1 MRRFTLPVLFGLSV
15 CLLVAGGLPRAS
27 AQADKDKQKS
37 ERVHFETVD
46 QVELHGTFWPG
57 GKGRKSPCVLL
68 LHKLNG
74 KGSHE
79 EGWDLLADELAKKG
93 FAVLSF
99 DFRGHGDSN
108 TIGTDFWKSART
120 PEDLGIAGMS
130 KDALLEFL
138 KTGQKSV

>member
-1 MRRFTLPVLFGLSV
+1 MRINRIALFSGTALAAVVLA
-15 CLLVAGGLPRAS
+15 AGGLPRAS

-46 QVELHGTFWPG
+46 EVELHGTYWPG
-57 GKGRKSPCVLL
+57 GKGRRSPCVLL

-99 DFRGHGDSN
+99 V
-108 TIGTDFWKSART
+108 
-120 PEDLGIAGMS
+120 LGRYLQLVRS
-130 KDALLEFL
+130 SEFL
-138 KTGQKSV
+138 RVGAYRDLASLLTYAPRRKWTGRSGGTG